1 MTKRATNLIEKTAP
15 PIVPCSKLL
24 KLTEQEL
31 IQGCLHGDAKSQKQ
45 LYDRFAP
52 RMYAVCLRYA
62 RRASDAADILQDGF
76 IKVYGNLANYR
87 GDGSFEG
94 WIRRIMVNT
103 ALRMYQR
110 HRFKFEDTGVE
121 IGRHDSAMEP
131 DALAQ
136 ISEGEMMQLVGNL
149 PEGYRIVFNLVAIEG
164 YSHAETADLLG
175 IEESTSRSQL
185 TKARR
190 QLVRQVDQK
199 TSFGLQKKVA

>member
-1 MTKRATNLIEKTAP
+1 MTKRAKILMKKIPLAV
-15 PIVPCSKLL
+15 VPCSKLS

-31 IQGCLHGDAKSQKQ
+31 IQGCLRGDARAQKQ
-45 LYDRFAP
+45 LYERFAP
-52 RMYAVCLRYA
+52 KMYAVCLRYA
-62 RRASDAADILQDGF
+62 RRSSDAADILQDGF
-76 IKVYGNLANYR
+76 IKVYGNLTNYR

-110 HRFKFEDTGVE
+110 HRFKFEETGVE
-121 IGRHDSAMEP
+121 AGWHDSAVDP

-136 ISEGEMMQLVGNL
+136 LSEAEMMTIVGDL

-164 YSHAETADLLG
+164 YSHSETAELLG

-190 QLVRQVDQK
+190 QLVRQVNQK
-199 TSFGLQKKVA
+199 ANFGLQKKVA